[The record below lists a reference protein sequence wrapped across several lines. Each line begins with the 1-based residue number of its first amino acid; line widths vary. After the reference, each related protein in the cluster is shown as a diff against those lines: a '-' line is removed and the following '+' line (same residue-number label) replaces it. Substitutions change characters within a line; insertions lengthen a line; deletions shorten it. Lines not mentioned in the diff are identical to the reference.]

1 MAVQIVWFWSVTP
14 VVAGLE
20 DLLSTTRQRLSTVPK
35 TGGRRATGEAGTG
48 MSAARSVRST
58 IGMTAFALVTVA
70 ILAGLG
76 FWQLERRDQKH
87 ALIAALNARL
97 TAEPIP
103 LPPSAEWPNLTAADD
118 EFRRVHFV
126 ATFENK
132 PDAMIYTSSS
142 AVRTDIKAPGA
153 WAFLPA
159 QLKSGEQ
166 VVVNAG
172 YVPNEMQG
180 RAEEDRAV
188 APLLTGKP
196 ELMTGYLRFPER
208 SGVLTAH
215 EDVRKRLWFTR
226 DIPGIA
232 ASLDWGKVA
241 PFYIDLETPVPA
253 DAVPK
258 PGALMPKLRDNH
270 LQYAITWFGLALA
283 VLTTFGFWLFGG
295 WRRA

>member
-1 MAVQIVWFWSVTP
+1 
-14 VVAGLE
+14 
-20 DLLSTTRQRLSTVPK
+20 
-35 TGGRRATGEAGTG
+35 
-48 MSAARSVRST
+48 MSQARSVRST
-58 IGMTAFALVTVA
+58 IGMTVFALVMTA
-70 ILAGLG
+70 ILTGLG
-76 FWQLERRDQKH
+76 FWQLERRDEKH

-97 TAEPIP
+97 AAKPVP
-103 LPPSAEWPNLTAADD
+103 LPQPAEWSQLNAAND
-118 EFRRVHFV
+118 EFRRVRFT

-142 AVRTDIKAPGA
+142 AVRSDVKGPGA

-159 QLKSGEQ
+159 RLESGEQ

-196 ELMTGYLRFPER
+196 ETLTGYLRFPEHP
-208 SGVLTAH
+208 GLLTAH
-215 EDVRKRLWFTR
+215 ENEPKRLWFIR
-226 DIPGIA
+226 DVSGIA
-232 ASLDWGKVA
+232 ASLNWGKVA

-253 DAVPK
+253 GGVPK
-258 PGALMPKLRDNH
+258 PGALVPKLRDNH

-283 VLTTFGFWLFGG
+283 VFGTFGFWLFG
-295 WRRA
+295 RRRV